1 MPRLLYFYLAKR
13 VIMTAVMIQVGL
25 CVPVVLTSLFQHLP
39 AAAIRG
45 GLLLPALLGTLPT
58 VTYFALPMSVGV
70 AVALEFSRMSSEG
83 MIAVFYS
90 IKLSVWAICLPAAA
104 VGLITVI
111 LGYILSSFIAPAYV
125 GQMHDVIYVVRDS
138 LNHRMLEPAK
148 FYTFDNGARTL
159 YFQRWRSADVA
170 TGMFIHQIS
179 TEKNEEEILT
189 SAETEFRRN
198 EHGVLLI
205 MSHGSIQ
212 SRPLDGSAMR
222 TADFDEYVI
231 PIDTMQGAN
240 GLPHRNWRGVFELQ
254 WNEFFSSEP
263 DGEKDPRGLSEWMSE
278 ASKRVG
284 LPPLAF
290 THTLFAIGLVL
301 TLASATGRGAGASMA
316 LVAVPAAHIAV
327 LIASETLVRR
337 DPRFVWIVAAAI
349 LIELLAAIVLIQRQ
363 NANFRMPKPAR
374 LRPESDVPKANPA

>member
-1 MPRLLYFYLAKR
+1 MPRLLYLYLARR
-13 VIMTAVMIQVGL
+13 VILTAVMILVGL
-25 CVPVVLTSLFQHLP
+25 CVPVVFTSLFQHLP

-58 VTYFALPMSVGV
+58 VTYFALPMAVGV

-83 MIAVFYS
+83 MIAVLYS
-90 IKLSVWAICLPAAA
+90 LKLSVWSICVPAGLVGFVA
-104 VGLITVI
+104 VGI
-111 LGYILSSFIAPAYV
+111 GYVLSSVIAPAYV

-170 TGMFIHQIS
+170 SNMFIHQIS
-179 TEKNEEEILT
+179 TEKNEEEIIT
-189 SAETEFRRN
+189 ASETEFRRN
-198 EHGVLLI
+198 DHGVLLI

-231 PIDTMQGAN
+231 PIDTMQGST

-254 WNEFFSSEP
+254 WNEFFPSEP
-263 DGEKDPRGLSEWMSE
+263 NGAEDPRGLSEWMSE
-278 ASKRVG
+278 ASKRLG
-284 LPPLAF
+284 IPPLAL

-301 TLASATGRGAGASMA
+301 TLSSATGRGSAAT
-316 LVAVPAAHIAV
+316 AVLAAIPAAHIAV
-327 LIASETLVRR
+327 LIGSETLVRR
-337 DPRFVWIVAAAI
+337 DPRFIWLVAAAI
-349 LIELLAAIVLIQRQ
+349 LLEFLVAVVLIQRKH
-363 NANFRMPKPAR
+363 ANFSAATPPRVEA
-374 LRPESDVPKANPA
+374 KA

>member
-1 MPRLLYFYLAKR
+1 MPPLLFFYLAKR
-13 VIMTAVMIQVGL
+13 IVVTAVMIQVGL

-58 VTYFALPMSVGV
+58 VTYFALPMAVGV

-90 IKLSVWAICLPAAA
+90 LRLSVWSICLPAVVVGIVA
-104 VGLITVI
+104 VAF
-111 LGYILSSFIAPAYV
+111 GYVLSSVVAPAYV

-159 YFQRWRSADVA
+159 YFQRWRSPDVA
-170 TGMFIHQIS
+170 SNMFIHQIS
-179 TEKNEEEILT
+179 SEKNEEEVIT
-189 SAETEFRRN
+189 AAETEFRRN

-254 WNEFFSSEP
+254 WNEFFPGEP
-263 DGEKDPRGLSEWMSE
+263 DGVLDPRGLQEWMSE
-278 ASKRVG
+278 ATKRIAI
-284 LPPLAF
+284 PPLAF

-301 TLASATGRGAGASMA
+301 TLASATGRGAAATAA
-316 LVAVPAAHIAV
+316 LAAVPIAHIVV
-327 LIASETLVRR
+327 LIGSETLVRR
-337 DPRFVWIVAAAI
+337 DPALIWVVGVAI
-349 LIELLAAIVLIQRQ
+349 LAELLAAIVLIQRKHS
-363 NANFRMPKPAR
+363 NYVIARSPKKGYA
-374 LRPESDVPKANPA
+374 

>member
-1 MPRLLYFYLAKR
+1 
-13 VIMTAVMIQVGL
+13 
-25 CVPVVLTSLFQHLP
+25 
-39 AAAIRG
+39 
-45 GLLLPALLGTLPT
+45 LPT
-58 VTYFALPMSVGV
+58 VTYFALPMAVGV

-90 IKLSVWAICLPAAA
+90 LRLSVWSICLPAVVVGIVA
-104 VGLITVI
+104 VAF
-111 LGYILSSFIAPAYV
+111 GYVLSSVVAPAYV

-170 TGMFIHQIS
+170 SNMFIHQIS
-179 TEKNEEEILT
+179 SEKNEEEVIT
-189 SAETEFRRN
+189 AAETEFRRN

-254 WNEFFSSEP
+254 WNEFFPGEP
-263 DGEKDPRGLSEWMSE
+263 DGALDPRGLQEWMSE
-278 ASKRVG
+278 ATKRIAI
-284 LPPLAF
+284 PPLAF

-301 TLASATGRGAGASMA
+301 TLASATGRGAAATAA
-316 LVAVPAAHIAV
+316 LAAVPIAHIVV
-327 LIASETLVRR
+327 LIGSETLVRR
-337 DPRFVWIVAAAI
+337 DPALIWIVGVAI
-349 LIELLAAIVLIQRQ
+349 LAELLAAIVLIQRKHS
-363 NANFRMPKPAR
+363 NYAIARSPKKGYA
-374 LRPESDVPKANPA
+374 

>member
-1 MPRLLYFYLAKR
+1 MVL
-13 VIMTAVMIQVGL
+13 TAVMIQVGL

-58 VTYFALPMSVGV
+58 VTYFALPMAVGV

-90 IKLSVWAICLPAAA
+90 LKLSVWSICLPAAA
-104 VGLITVI
+104 VGFIAAI
-111 LGYILSSFIAPAYV
+111 LGYVLSSIVAPAYV

-148 FYTFDNGARTL
+148 FYTFDNGERTL
-159 YFQRWRSADVA
+159 YFQRWRSADVVS
-170 TGMFIHQIS
+170 GMFIHQIS
-179 TEKNEEEILT
+179 TEKNEEEIIT

-198 EHGVLLI
+198 DHGVLLI

-254 WNEFFSSEP
+254 WNEFFPSEP
-263 DGEKDPRGLSEWMSE
+263 NGAEDPHGLSEWMSE
-278 ASKRVG
+278 ASKRLG

-290 THTLFAIGLVL
+290 THTLFAIALVL

-316 LVAVPAAHIAV
+316 LVAIPVVHIAV
-327 LIASETLVRR
+327 LIGSETLVRR
-337 DPRFVWIVAAAI
+337 DPRFVWLVAAAI
-349 LIELLAAIVLIQRQ
+349 VAELLAAIILIQRQ
-363 NANFRMPKPAR
+363 NSSFRVRRTPKPQ
-374 LRPESDVPKANPA
+374 PKKQFA